1 MKAYFLKIV
10 SIILIVN
17 LVASCDPGFAYSK
30 VIQNDSD
37 FDVIIRVHG
46 ASIDYSADSFYVS
59 KRSEEAILLGSGL
72 GQTFE
77 FEDCNLYADSLTASV
92 ADTDTMK
99 VLTEL
104 NDLSNWTFT
113 VLNKTFK
120 GGGTCEC
127 RIIINDDQI
136 E

>member
-1 MKAYFLKIV
+1 MKIHYLNII
-10 SIILIVN
+10 SITFNLIVMN
-17 LVASCDPGFAYSK
+17 SCDPGFAYNK

-59 KRSEEAILLGSGL
+59 KRSEEAILVGSGL

-104 NDLSNWTFT
+104 NDLSNWTFS

-127 RIIINDDQI
+127 RIIINNDQI